1 MFFWGIVRVLEIW
14 RRKRKMRKRRKSW
27 CRSWRW
33 RMVVKEVRRIG
44 QLRMKLRRF
53 ANLRRVE
60 ATGERRIIE
69 VKPSE
74 FLMGMMMMMMYGVRD
89 ALAGWRN
96 HGFLTVCILSVLHAS
111 MSFSLEVCQISSTVP
126 SAELSRAHCTI
137 YHILFKKWGFSFER
151 WMSRFNFYTGFEG
164 NK

>member
-1 MFFWGIVRVLEIW
+1 
-14 RRKRKMRKRRKSW
+14 
-27 CRSWRW
+27 
-33 RMVVKEVRRIG
+33 MVVKEVRRIG

-89 ALAGWRN
+89 ALAG
-96 HGFLTVCILSVLHAS
+96 
-111 MSFSLEVCQISSTVP
+111 
-126 SAELSRAHCTI
+126 
-137 YHILFKKWGFSFER
+137 
-151 WMSRFNFYTGFEG
+151 
-164 NK
+164 